1 MTEHRVETDGAKLTL
16 YLDGPDWEGEPTA
29 TLGAFTCRDADA
41 GKDAVMTALD
51 IVRSHGIGRVL
62 GPMDG
67 DTWHSYRFVTES
79 DGSAGFLLEPP
90 DRPKCLEALTGTGFV
105 QIGGYF
111 SARVT
116 LPQASHT
123 APEPTDSFTVE
134 AWDGT
139 GPEALF
145 EQVHALSTEAFSRN
159 AFYKPISRD
168 AFLAMY
174 MPLVPML
181 RKELIFFAR
190 RPDGTLA
197 GFLFGVPNYAEGP
210 APRTAILKTY
220 ASLEKG
226 AGRHLSHAF
235 HTAATDEGYGAA
247 IHALIHDDN
256 LSALRSATEG
266 AHVFRRYGLYGLRLD
281 G

>member
-1 MTEHRVETDGAKLTL
+1 
-16 YLDGPDWEGEPTA
+16 
-29 TLGAFTCRDADA
+29 
-41 GKDAVMTALD
+41 
-51 IVRSHGIGRVL
+51 
-62 GPMDG
+62 
-67 DTWHSYRFVTES
+67 VT
-79 DGSAGFLLEPP
+79 GAGF
-90 DRPKCLEALTGTGFV
+90 T

-197 GFLFGVPNYAEGP
+197 GFLFGVRITPRARAANGHPEDLCQPREG
-210 APRTAILKTY
+210 R
-220 ASLEKG
+220 
-226 AGRHLSHAF
+226 GRHLSHAF

-266 AHVFRRYGLYGLRLD
+266 AHVFRPLRPLRTEARWLSFSPGFTRRSRD
-281 G
+281 TPTGSPSSTATATVAKRHSPHSRTVPTGSPVPGPGAA